1 MDLTTHYLGLKLKNP
16 LAPSASP
23 LSRDVDMAR
32 RLEDAGA
39 SAIVMYSLFEEE
51 ILAEQD
57 ILHQLWSYQ
66 DIGHGEADSYLPVPA
81 NCETCL
87 DQYLAQL
94 WALKQSLD
102 IPVIAS
108 LNGVT
113 PGGWLEHA
121 ADLQQAGADALELN
135 IWFQPVDPAL
145 SAADV
150 EDQCLQILREL
161 RPAVS
166 IPITLKL
173 SSQYTAPVH
182 FIKRL
187 AEQGA
192 DGVSLF
198 NRFYQPDLDLET
210 LRMKPT
216 LRLSNSYEALLR
228 MHWVAL
234 LFGRVD
240 LSLAATGGIHGASEV
255 IKLLLAGADVT
266 HLCSTLLRN
275 GPERITT
282 ILRDLEQWM
291 TEHDYE
297 SVEQLKGSFSQRHSP
312 DPGAWERANY
322 LEVLR
327 EYPFDGGGL

>member
-1 MDLTTHYLGLKLKNP
+1 MDLTTRYLGLNLKNP
-16 LAPSASP
+16 LVPSASP
-23 LSRDVDMAR
+23 LSRDIDTAK

-57 ILHQLWSYQ
+57 ILHQLWSFQ

-81 NCETCL
+81 NCETCV

-94 WALKQSLD
+94 WALKQSLE

-121 ADLQQAGADALELN
+121 RDLQEAGADALELN
-135 IWFQPVDPAL
+135 IWFQPADPGL
-145 SAADV
+145 SAAAV
-150 EDQCLQILREL
+150 EAQCLDILGKL
-161 RPAVS
+161 RSAIS
-166 IPITLKL
+166 IPLTLKL
-173 SSQYTAPVH
+173 SSQYTAPVN

-210 LRMKPT
+210 LEIKPT
-216 LRLSNSYEALLR
+216 LQLSNTYEALLR

-234 LFGRVD
+234 LFGRVEI
-240 LSLAATGGIHGASEV
+240 SLAATGGIHGAGEV

-266 HLCSTLLRN
+266 HLCATLLQH

-282 ILRDLEQWM
+282 ILQDIERWM
-291 TEHDYE
+291 DEHEYK
-297 SVEQLKGSFSQRHSP
+297 SVRQLKGSFSQQRSP
-312 DPGAWERANY
+312 DPSAWERANY

-327 EYPFDGGGL
+327 RYPFGEQE